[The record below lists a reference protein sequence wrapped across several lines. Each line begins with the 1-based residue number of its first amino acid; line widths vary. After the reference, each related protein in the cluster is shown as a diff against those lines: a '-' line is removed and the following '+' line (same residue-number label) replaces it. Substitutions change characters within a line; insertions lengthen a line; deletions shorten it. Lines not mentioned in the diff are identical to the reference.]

1 MSKYKNNIR
10 DEIHTPDSIDKL
22 IHEPARLNIMTHL
35 YVVESADFLFMMRQ
49 TGLTF
54 GNLSA
59 HMSKLEEAGYID
71 IIKEFVGKKPH
82 TMLKNSSMNFK
93 RLEDERKTNSWCII
107 GNRDRDSINRCY
119 FNVVWNSSCFLE
131 KYHSYSRDDFNCF
144 I

>member
-1 MSKYKNNIR
+1 MSKDKNSKK
-10 DEIHTPDSIDKL
+10 DEILIPDSIDKL

-35 YVVESADFLFMMRQ
+35 YVIESADFLFLMRR

-71 IIKEFVGKKPH
+71 IIKEFLGKKPH
-82 TMLKNSSMNFK
+82 TMLKLTEKGRNAFDDYRKKMK
-93 RLEDERKTNSWCII
+93 RF
-107 GNRDRDSINRCY
+107 
-119 FNVVWNSSCFLE
+119 FNG
-131 KYHSYSRDDFNCF
+131 

>member
-1 MSKYKNNIR
+1 MSKDKNNII
-10 DEIHTPDSIDKL
+10 DEIYTPNSIDKL

-82 TMLKNSSMNFK
+82 TMLKLTKKGRKAF
-93 RLEDERKTNSWCII
+93 DEYRKKMKQF
-107 GNRDRDSINRCY
+107 
-119 FNVVWNSSCFLE
+119 FNEL
-131 KYHSYSRDDFNCF
+131 
-144 I
+144 

>member
-1 MSKYKNNIR
+1 MTNKKNKAVSDIQ
-10 DEIHTPDSIDKL
+10 HLSSIDKV
-22 IHEPARLNIMTHL
+22 IHEPARLSIMTRL

-82 TMLKNSSMNFK
+82 TMLKLTKKGRRAF
-93 RLEDERKTNSWCII
+93 DDYRKKMTQF
-107 GNRDRDSINRCY
+107 
-119 FNVVWNSSCFLE
+119 FNEL
-131 KYHSYSRDDFNCF
+131 
-144 I
+144 